1 VKAAT
6 GPLRARSAFREL
18 RAEWTKLRT
27 TPSTPWLL
35 AGAVALTVAIGAG
48 AVGAI
53 DTSQCPPAEVCH
65 DTTKMSL
72 TGVWVGQV
80 AVAVLAVIA
89 VSNEYSHGLIH
100 ITLTALPRRLRVLG
114 AKTAVVAVGVLAA
127 GAAGVFGS
135 VLAARYILPGNG
147 FPPLSL
153 GDEPTLRAA
162 AGTVL
167 YLALIGVLATGV
179 AIIVRDAAG
188 SIGAVLALLFV
199 TPIAV
204 GFINDPDWIERLQRY
219 SPGTAG
225 MAIQSTIR
233 LDDLPIGPWAG
244 LGVLALWA
252 AGILLVA
259 AVVFV
264 RRDA

>member
-1 VKAAT
+1 VNA
-6 GPLRARSAFREL
+6 L

-35 AGAVALTVAIGAG
+35 AGAVAVTVAIGAA
-48 AVGAI
+48 AVGAV
-53 DTSQCPPAEVCH
+53 DTSHCPPAELCRA
-65 DTTKMSL
+65 DTTRTSL

-80 AVAVLAVIA
+80 AVAVLAVIT

-114 AKTAVVAVGVLAA
+114 AKTAVIVVGVLAA
-127 GAAGVFGS
+127 GTAGVLGS
-135 VLAARYILPGNG
+135 ILAARFILPGNG
-147 FPPLSL
+147 FTAANGYPPLSL

-188 SIGAVLALLFV
+188 SIGAVLGLLFV

-204 GFINDPDWIERLQRY
+204 GLINEPDWNERLQRY

-252 AGILLVA
+252 AGMLLAA